1 MTKQELEKKLKA
13 VGFVPDNNYY
23 IYGCYDDLTA
33 SISTENGIEFIRVVP
48 DVAHP
53 KFVNWIFEDTPEL
66 RQEMEK
72 YSKERR

>member
-1 MTKQELEKKLKA
+1 MKTIRIYSRRLAEK
-13 VGFVPDNNYY
+13 
-23 IYGCYDDLTA
+23 I
-33 SISTENGIEFIRVVP
+33 TENGIEFIRVVP
-48 DVAHP
+48 DAAHP

>member
-1 MTKQELEKKLKA
+1 METSRIDSRRLAER
-13 VGFVPDNNYY
+13 
-23 IYGCYDDLTA
+23 I
-33 SISTENGIEFIRVVP
+33 TENGIEIVRVVP
-48 DVAHP
+48 DVTHP

>member
-1 MTKQELEKKLKA
+1 MKTIR
-13 VGFVPDNNYY
+13 
-23 IYGCYDDLTA
+23 IYSRRLA
-33 SISTENGIEFIRVVP
+33 ERITENGIEFIRVVP

-72 YSKERR
+72 YSKERRQVECPIKIKMGNFFLIKKE

>member
-1 MTKQELEKKLKA
+1 MKTIRIYSLRKKKK
-13 VGFVPDNNYY
+13 
-23 IYGCYDDLTA
+23 I
-33 SISTENGIEFIRVVP
+33 TEHGIEFIRVVP

>member
-1 MTKQELEKKLKA
+1 MKTIRIYSRRLAEK
-13 VGFVPDNNYY
+13 
-23 IYGCYDDLTA
+23 I
-33 SISTENGIEFIRVVP
+33 TENGIEFIRVVP

-72 YSKERR
+72 YSEERR

>member
-1 MTKQELEKKLKA
+1 MKTIR
-13 VGFVPDNNYY
+13 
-23 IYGCYDDLTA
+23 IYSRRLA
-33 SISTENGIEFIRVVP
+33 ERITENGIEIVRVVP